1 MLATLAVVDYETLSQ
16 RLARLEKQVAEGE
29 RHLQM
34 QRLTVENTEREGQS
48 SATERRILRQLELV
62 QAVEVADRDRVRGE
76 LQRAKPMIDIPMLFG
91 STLPGT

>member
-1 MLATLAVVDYETLSQ
+1 MDYETLSQ

-29 RHLQM
+29 RHLQT
-34 QRLTVENTEREGQS
+34 QRLTVENMESEGEN

-62 QAVEVADRDRVRGE
+62 QAVEVADRDRLRVE
-76 LQRAKPMIDIPMLFG
+76 IQRTQPLIDLPLLFG

>member
-1 MLATLAVVDYETLSQ
+1 VDYETLSQ

-34 QRLTVENTEREGQS
+34 QRLTVENTEREGEN

-62 QAVEVADRDRVRGE
+62 QAVEIADRDRLRME
-76 LQRAKPMIDIPMLFG
+76 IQRTQPLRDLPLLFG